1 MLVIRRPGSHP
12 MSAHLKEAPLTVDK
26 EYVADLAVTAAAK
39 GKELVWAPGAFRY
52 VMMVLRHIP
61 GRSSANSPSEQMAS
75 RRKGPTSGTD
85 GAFASARAANV
96 LASIAHMVIAA
107 AIAAVVAV
115 VSLKAIGRVNCRL
128 PVVESATRADH
139 GGPGRVHRRVGATGG
154 CGGAVSGRLGVGR
167 LAALVFVSAF
177 PLSRWP
183 CRWAPPSSTCSDLG
197 GPAVP
202 HRVSDPVDR
211 QRRPARYD
219 LSGSA
224 AVLPAGWF

>member
-1 MLVIRRPGSHP
+1 

-85 GAFASARAANV
+85 GGLCVCSRRQRAGQHRSHGDRCRDRRGGRGGVAESDRRGE
-96 LASIAHMVIAA
+96 LA
-107 AIAAVVAV
+107 
-115 VSLKAIGRVNCRL
+115 GL

-139 GGPGRVHRRVGATGG
+139 GGPGRVHRRVGGHRL
-154 CGGAVSGRLGVGR
+154 AVAARSAALRVLAR

-177 PLSRWP
+177 SVVTLAMPL
-183 CRWAPPSSTCSDLG
+183 APPSSTCS
-197 GPAVP
+197 
-202 HRVSDPVDR
+202 
-211 QRRPARYD
+211 
-219 LSGSA
+219 GSRWTSSSA
-224 AVLPAGWF
+224 PSI